1 MEFKDYQTDWLNQFK
16 DVNTPVVGLYGQRNS
31 GRTLFGTGMV
41 LSVLLSTFN
50 SVGVI
55 IAHNNAS
62 KKLIKDIC
70 LDFFYDAGLKDEL
83 IKITEDNII
92 LSNSS
97 KLILLNQNRY
107 ISGLCGVRLNV
118 AFMDCDLPFKD
129 DAELRYI
136 LTYRLKET
144 GKLIISRDL

>member
-1 MEFKDYQTDWLNQFK
+1 MEFRDYQIDWLNKFK
-16 DVNTPVVGLYGQRNS
+16 DPKTKVIGLYGDRAS
-31 GRTLFGTGMV
+31 GTLFGTGMV
-41 LSVLLSTFN
+41 LSVLLSAFN

-55 IAHNNAS
+55 IVHNDVC
-62 KKLIKDIC
+62 KKLIKDMC

-83 IKITEDNII
+83 IKIREDNIV
-92 LSNSS
+92 LSNNS
-97 KLILLNQNRY
+97 KLILLNKNYY
-107 ISGLCGVRLNV
+107 ISGLCGIRLNV

-136 LTYRLKET
+136 LTTRLKET